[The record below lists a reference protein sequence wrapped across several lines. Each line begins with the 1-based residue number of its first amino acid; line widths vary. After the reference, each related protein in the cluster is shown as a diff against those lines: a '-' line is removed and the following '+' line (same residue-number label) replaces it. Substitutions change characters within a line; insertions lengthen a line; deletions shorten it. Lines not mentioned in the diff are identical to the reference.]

1 MSPTFL
7 RTLRARRAT
16 IRSRWE
22 ALLRIERVV
31 TPLAN
36 PDALVYLFNQT
47 LEEVFALLAA
57 PGARGPL
64 LALRE
69 GCACNPFRAYY
80 VAGEQALLEA
90 LVLAQAGRPGA
101 AAERAEAV
109 AELKFAVNTIAR
121 RDIESMN
128 GLCLHCG
135 TDGGACGQPG
145 CARGR
150 ALGGASAS

>member
-1 MSPTFL
+1 MSPAFL

-22 ALLRIERVV
+22 ALLRIERVT

-36 PDALVYLFNQT
+36 PDTLVYLFNQT
-47 LEEVFALLAA
+47 LDEVFALLAA
-57 PGARGPL
+57 PGERGPL
-64 LALRE
+64 LPLPE

-90 LVLAQAGRPGA
+90 LVLAQAARPGG

-109 AELKFAVNTIAR
+109 AELKLAVNTIAG
-121 RDIESMN
+121 RDIDSMN

-135 TDGGACGQPG
+135 TGDGGCREPG
-145 CARGR
+145 CPRGR
-150 ALGGASAS
+150 ALGAGG

>member
-1 MSPTFL
+1 MLPAHL

-22 ALLRIERVV
+22 ALLRIERVT

-36 PDALVYLFNQT
+36 PDTLVYLFNQT

-57 PGARGPL
+57 PGERGPL
-64 LALRE
+64 VALHE

-90 LVLAQAGRPGA
+90 LVLAQAARPGA

-109 AELKFAVNTIAR
+109 ADLKFAVNTIAR

-135 TDGGACGQPG
+135 AGGEGCRQPD

-150 ALGGASAS
+150 ALGAAR